1 MSHKSCVHGSGASD
15 NRMQIFIKTLSGKTL
30 TLDVVHNENVGKL
43 KAKIFEKEGIPTEQQ
58 RLLFSGKQ
66 LEETRTIGDYN
77 IQKSNTL
84 HLCLRLRGGMFRM
97 PSNISTPQGLLE
109 ALNMMGNKLNELVA
123 ENEKFKVSQ
132 SNTVGIR
139 KVIQS
144 GNKEL
149 VPKKFTNVGQSGSF
163 KSWAR
168 EVKDYARTADPETLE
183 LFKIGE
189 LTENKVDLQTD
200 IPQKLES
207 LDQDLH
213 YFITRFL
220 DGEAKLLSI
229 NADIGTFAKE
239 HKSGAELWR
248 LLVFNYEMIKNVE
261 KAKSMADIQP
271 KIATLERLY
280 IEFAKG
286 FNESDDADIKG
297 AIAGLKHMTTVGYF
311 DVFKKSDLLRILPD
325 NVIKDL
331 RRSPDVKLETNS
343 CETLR
348 NIVTQ
353 LVKDSN
359 NATAPMDLD
368 ALTK

>member
-1 MSHKSCVHGSGASD
+1 M
-15 NRMQIFIKTLSGKTL
+15 T
-30 TLDVVHNENVGKL
+30 
-43 KAKIFEKEGIPTEQQ
+43 
-58 RLLFSGKQ
+58 
-66 LEETRTIGDYN
+66 
-77 IQKSNTL
+77 
-84 HLCLRLRGGMFRM
+84 
-97 PSNISTPQGLLE
+97 
-109 ALNMMGNKLNELVA
+109 GNKLNELVA
-123 ENEKFKVSQ
+123 ENEKLKVSQ
-132 SNTVGIR
+132 SNAVGIR

-149 VPKKFTNVGQSGSF
+149 VPKKFANVGQSGSF

-168 EVKDYARTADPETLE
+168 EVKDYARIADPETLE

-200 IPQKLES
+200 IPQQLEN

-213 YFITRFL
+213 YFISRFL

-248 LLVFNYEMIKNVE
+248 LLVFNNEKKSAYTVVSVVEMIKNVE
-261 KAKSMADIQP
+261 KAKSMMDIQP

-280 IEFAKG
+280 IEFANG
-286 FNESDDADIKG
+286 FNESDDADRKG
-297 AIAGLKHMTTVGYF
+297 AIGGLKHMATVGYF

-343 CETLR
+343 NETLR
-348 NIVTQ
+348 NIVNQ

-368 ALTK
+368 ALKEADNEGNSSEGDGAKIGSVEDSENVDDDNRFTVYGTDGCLYYLSMKGKGKSAGKGDSGKRSLFQWTLFLVRTVRTSCSRVSRLHCASAKRRSANSR